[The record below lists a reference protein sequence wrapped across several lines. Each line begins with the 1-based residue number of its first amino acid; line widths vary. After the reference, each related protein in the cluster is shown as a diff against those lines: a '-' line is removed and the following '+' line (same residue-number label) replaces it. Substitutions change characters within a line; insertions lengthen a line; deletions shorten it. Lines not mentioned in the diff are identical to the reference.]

1 MTMKKPISFIT
12 FLTCTIVILSV
23 IQVVVSNRLSTTGA
37 ALGNLQDDIQQYKT
51 QNSLLSEEF
60 LSLSSFEYIASQ
72 AAELGFTQKT
82 ASIVLTYPL
91 PLAVKP

>member
-1 MTMKKPISFIT
+1 MKKPISFIT

-23 IQVVVSNRLSTTGA
+23 VQVVVSNRLSTTGT
-37 ALGNLQDDIQQYKT
+37 ALGNLQDEIQQYKT
-51 QNSLLSEEF
+51 QNAFLSEKF
-60 LSLSSFEYIASQ
+60 LSLSSFEYIASK

-82 ASIVLTYPL
+82 ASVVLTYPL